1 MIRDHDPV
9 HTAARAVDVGYFNT
23 KYTLGRKQV
32 GGDLPIATGMFPSLA
47 PQLRSATDFDTPA
60 AKKADGCVIEVEG
73 VRYFVGNE
81 AVFNSTGAEPRPVAE
96 DYALTARYL
105 ALLRGALH
113 YMLVDAGNPDEM
125 VIDNLVLGLPLTTFA
140 AHRAGLARR
149 AAGEHLIPFN
159 AGARRVTVGA
169 VHVIPQPHGAL
180 LNLGASASK
189 GEADGWTLVVDV
201 GGGTVDW
208 YVGKERNVNF
218 QRSGAHRKAMLACA
232 AAVAEALD
240 PTWLDQFEVMG
251 RIDAAI
257 RERKVTFRVQGEEHA
272 LAPHLNA
279 IDAVMEESLE
289 KILTKVQGLGDI
301 ERILLTGGGAA
312 VFGEFLERRQPK
324 LVKLLHIDRDPMF
337 SNVRGFQVYGEL
349 QQAKAGAAHGAA
361 R

>member
-1 MIRDHDPV
+1 MIRDRDPV

-23 KYTLGRKQV
+23 KFTLGRKQM
-32 GGDLPIATGMFPSLA
+32 GDELPIATSVFPSLA
-47 PQLRSATDFDTPA
+47 PQLRSTADLDIPA
-60 AKKADGCVIEVEG
+60 AKKADGCVVEVED
-73 VRYFVGNE
+73 VRYFVGNQ
-81 AVFNSTGAEPRPVAE
+81 AVYNSTGAEPRPVGE
-96 DYALTARYL
+96 DYALTGRYL

-113 YMLVDAGNPDEM
+113 YVLVDAGNPDEM
-125 VIDNLVLGLPLTTFA
+125 LIDNLVLGLPLTTFA
-140 AHRAGLARR
+140 AHRAALTRR

-159 AGARRVTVGA
+159 GGARRVTVGA
-169 VHVIPQPHGAL
+169 AHVIPQPHGAL
-180 LNLGASASK
+180 LNLGASARN

-208 YVGKERNVNF
+208 YVGKEGNVNF

-251 RIDAAI
+251 RIDVAI
-257 RERKVTFRVQGEEHA
+257 RERRPTFRVQGEDHA

-289 KILTKVQGLGDI
+289 KVLGKVQGLGDI
-301 ERILLTGGGAA
+301 ERILLTGGGAG
-312 VFGEFLERRQPK
+312 VFGEFIRRRQSK
-324 LVKLLHIDRDPMF
+324 LVKLLHIDQDPMF
-337 SNVRGFQVYGEL
+337 SNVRGFHVYGEL
-349 QQAKAGAAHGAA
+349 QRAKAGASHGAS